1 MALDPVILG
10 FLKDGPQ
17 TGYQLKK
24 RMDQSVANFWT
35 ISYGGLY
42 PVLKKMAENGDIK
55 ENKQL
60 SEKNRGTYYEITPA
74 GKEKFARW
82 LMDDYKQVVIK
93 DEFLLKVF
101 FSSDDELVQL
111 LPQVKK
117 RLREVESIL
126 EILDN
131 LIQADKKKQVKNMTT
146 GKRMTLHL
154 GYEENMAEYNHI
166 GQLKERIIELK
177 GEKLKH
183 ESSKGV

>member
-42 PVLKKMAENGDIK
+42 PVLKKMAEKGDIK

-60 SEKNRGTYYEITPA
+60 SEKHRGTYYELTPA

-82 LMDDYKQVVIK
+82 LKDDYKQVVIK

-101 FSSDDELVQL
+101 FASDEELVQL

-117 RLREVESIL
+117 RLREVESVL
-126 EILDN
+126 ETLDT
-131 LIQADKKKQVKNMTT
+131 LIAVDKKNQLKEMTT

-166 GQLKERIIELK
+166 GKLKEKIMGLKSK
-177 GEKLKH
+177 GE
-183 ESSKGV
+183 